1 MKKVRTHRGF
11 TLVELLVVI
20 GIIAVLISVL
30 MPALRKARMA
40 AQRVQCMSNLRQ
52 VGLAVQLYMTSN
64 KEFFPPIFRPA
75 FNGPNGDAGAVHFN
89 WTGWVPHLTQG
100 KYLQTSWSAYLLRGT
115 PLFCPTDDITPVDPT
130 FWYTTETPSL
140 STYRAMGLV
149 THDTGNSL
157 DIPWPGEW
165 TGGGSPPLV
174 PRPLRPS
181 HAPSTTKYGFRPKIP
196 MPMLIE
202 VVGPTPEWGGV
213 VGMWNGRFNYPTP
226 GATMSAATSVRHGFK
241 DGSRSVLFNDMHI
254 EFGPCYWHKENFYW
268 PGRDIPIPLP

>member
-1 MKKVRTHRGF
+1 MKKVRTRPGF

-20 GIIAVLISVL
+20 GIIAILIAVL

-52 VGLAVQLYMTSN
+52 VGLAVQLYMNAN
-64 KEFFPPIFRPA
+64 KDYFPPIFRPA
-75 FNGPNGDAGAVHFN
+75 NCGPIDDAGAVSFN
-89 WTGWVPHLTQG
+89 YAGWVPHLTQG
-100 KYLQTSWSAYLLRGT
+100 KYLQTSWSAYLIRAT
-115 PLFCPTDDITPVDPT
+115 PLFCPTDDNTPVDPT

-140 STYRAMGLV
+140 SSYRAMGIV
-149 THDTGNSL
+149 TYNS
-157 DIPWPGEW
+157 DSAAMIPWPGEW
-165 TGGGSPPLV
+165 TGGGARPIV

-181 HAPSTTKYGFRPKIP
+181 HAPAVEKYGFRPKIP

-213 VGMWNGRFNYPTP
+213 VGMWNGRFNVPSP
-226 GATMSAATSVRHGFK
+226 GSTVNARTSVRHGFP

-254 EFGPCYWHKENFYW
+254 EFGPCYWQDELFYW
-268 PGRDIPIPLP
+268 PGRPLPTL